1 MQAKF
6 GAQLDFLVVE
16 FTKLEVQL
24 SQEVGLN
31 AVSSPS
37 SGGARWSRLFGWRS
51 ARLTAFHTESE
62 TT

>member
-1 MQAKF
+1 MQTKF

-37 SGGARWSRLFGWRS
+37 SGGARWSRLFGRRS
-51 ARLTAFHTESE
+51 PQRFPH
-62 TT
+62 